1 MWLQANLQL
10 SYYLVQISVL
20 LPELSVK
27 VNDEVVHIRDTDQ
40 KAKQK
45 CNADTKS
52 VKPISQLHVGD
63 TVLVRQPKVNKLS
76 TIYHPAPLTVAE
88 VKGTMITATDT
99 IHGNKTRNASHFK
112 RVLGLKVQEP
122 EIQDMEIDE
131 QYPAVQ
137 TQHDIESTPNESPDA
152 VDGPAPLTRTS
163 RARRLPSKYKD
174 FVLK

>member
-1 MWLQANLQL
+1 M
-10 SYYLVQISVL
+10 YLEYCL
-20 LPELSVK
+20 RLTTL
-27 VNDEVVHIRDTDQ
+27 VNAEVVRIRDAEQ

-45 CNADTKS
+45 RNADAKS

-63 TVLVRQPKVNKLS
+63 TVVVRQPKVNKLS
-76 TIYHPAPLTVAE
+76 TNYHRASLTVAE

-99 IHGNKTRNASHFK
+99 IHGNKTLNASHFK
-112 RVLGLKVQEP
+112 RVLGRKVQEP
-122 EIQDMEIDE
+122 KIQDMEIDE
-131 QYPAVQ
+131 QSPAAQ